1 MIRSIQP
8 IPLLLFLLVCC
19 GSGLAQSFP
28 GIVQEISGSPV
39 LRTLCPAPPPEMVN
53 LSDIQL
59 RHMVEHDLA
68 GCGAMSV
75 GYPKGGALVNAVPMT
90 ESPHWEIINPDE
102 SWGTEETVAFI
113 ATAIHVVNR
122 LFPDTPP
129 LYIGDISH
137 REGGRLN
144 RHYSH
149 QAGRDADLGFYYKGG
164 QGTWHATGYAR
175 NLDLARN
182 WALVRALIVHT
193 DVEVILLDR
202 RIQKLL
208 YDHARSIGEDPE
220 WLRTVFQY
228 PAGRG
233 QCLVRHDRGHRT
245 HYHVRF
251 YNRRAQELG
260 IKAYRHLLD
269 LKKIK
274 PPVYYQMHRV
284 RSGQTLGHLARR
296 YGTSIRA
303 IQRANNLN
311 GTLIRAGRTYR
322 IPIRSGVDSVPDM
335 VAVPSRAVP
344 PSSPEAMAGID
355 WTPAPHPVAPLR
367 SGQLQPL
374 ISAGLITP
382 PAEDDASRSLS
393 DTPESGTLIPDG
405 RQLLSGGLFSW
416 LWRLGL

>member
-1 MIRSIQP
+1 MSPAYRLI
-8 IPLLLFLLVCC
+8 LLLVFLTAVC
-19 GSGLAQSFP
+19 SGGRAQSLP
-28 GIVQEISGSPV
+28 DIIHEISNSPALLNLSPV
-39 LRTLCPAPPPEMVN
+39 VPPEMVA
-53 LSDIQL
+53 LADTQL
-59 RHMVEHDLA
+59 RLLVEHDLA
-68 GCGAMSV
+68 ACGSMSV
-75 GYPKGGALVNAVPMT
+75 GFPKGGALVNAVPMP
-90 ESPHWEIINPDE
+90 ESPHWEIINPNE

-113 ATAIHVVNR
+113 GTVIHVVNR
-122 LFPDTPP
+122 LFPDSPP

-137 REGGRLN
+137 RDGGRLN

-164 QGTWHATGYAR
+164 KGTWHAAGHSR

-208 YDHARSIGEDPE
+208 YDHARSIGEDPD
-220 WLRTVFQY
+220 WLRTVFEY

-233 QCLVRHDRGHRT
+233 PCLVRHDRGHRT

-251 YNRRAQELG
+251 FNRRAQELG
-260 IKAYRHLLD
+260 IKAYRHLLE
-269 LKKIK
+269 LKKIQ

-303 IQRANNLN
+303 IQRANNLG

-322 IPIRSGVDSVPDM
+322 IPIRSGVDSVPARM
-335 VAVPSRAVP
+335 EVP
-344 PSSPEAMAGID
+344 PRNLPPTLPEIMAVID
-355 WTPAPHPVAPLR
+355 WTPAPHPVSPLQAHR
-367 SGQLQPL
+367 LPPL
-374 ISAGLITP
+374 LA
-382 PAEDDASRSLS
+382 D
-393 DTPESGTLIPDG
+393 
-405 RQLLSGGLFSW
+405 LLLGWS
-416 LWRLGL
+416 WRLGL

>member
-1 MIRSIQP
+1 MIRSWRP
-8 IPLLLFLLVCC
+8 MLLLFLLPVWC
-19 GSGLAQSFP
+19 G
-28 GIVQEISGSPV
+28 GILSESCPSILQEMTSHPA
-39 LRTLCPAPPPEMVN
+39 LQNLCPVPPPEMVG
-53 LSDIQL
+53 LSDSQL
-59 RHMVEHDLA
+59 RLMVEYDLA
-68 GCGAMSV
+68 ACGSMSV
-75 GYPKGGALVNAVPMT
+75 GFPKGGALVNAAPMP
-90 ESPHWEIINPDE
+90 ESPHWEIINPAE
-102 SWGTEETVAFI
+102 SWGTRETVAFI
-113 ATAIHVVNR
+113 STAIHVVNR

-164 QGTWHATGYAR
+164 KGTWHAAGHSR

-208 YDHARSIGEDPE
+208 YDHARSIGEDPD

-233 QCLVRHDRGHRT
+233 ECMVRHDRGHRT

-260 IKAYRHLLD
+260 VKAYPHLLE
-269 LKKIK
+269 LNKIK

-303 IQRANNLN
+303 IQQANNLS

-322 IPIRSGVDSVPDM
+322 IPIRSGVASVP
-335 VAVPSRAVP
+335 AVVTVP
-344 PSSPEAMAGID
+344 PRRLPPTRPEAMAAID
-355 WTPAPHPVAPLR
+355 WTPAPHPVSPL
-367 SGQLQPL
+367 LAHQP
-374 ISAGLITP
+374 TP
-382 PAEDDASRSLS
+382 MEAD
-393 DTPESGTLIPDG
+393 
-405 RQLLSGGLFSW
+405 LLLHW
-416 LWRLGL
+416 TWRLGL